1 MNMVCVYGVKIVYIY
16 RFSFEVIMVVNVFS
30 FFLEVELNLVV
41 EFDEM
46 VFSVFINK
54 YMFKVIRVKVFV
66 IIRYMLL

>member
-1 MNMVCVYGVKIVYIY
+1 
-16 RFSFEVIMVVNVFS
+16 MVVDVFG